1 VEIFGGLRY
10 LDVGFHLDWEFEAPL
25 DLLPQSGRIEQSAA
39 PVDAIVGTNAR
50 FSLGNGQWFVPL
62 RADIGTG
69 DSDFTWQLTAGV
81 GYSFSWGD
89 LLFVYRHL
97 DYQQGDGELL
107 ERLALSGPAFGA
119 SFRF

>member
-1 VEIFGGLRY
+1 M
-10 LDVGFHLDWEFEAPL
+10 
-25 DLLPQSGRIEQSAA
+25 
-39 PVDAIVGTNAR
+39 
-50 FSLGNGQWFVPL
+50 PL

-69 DSDFTWQLTAGV
+69 DSSLTWQLTAGL

-97 DYQQGDGELL
+97 EYQQDDGELL